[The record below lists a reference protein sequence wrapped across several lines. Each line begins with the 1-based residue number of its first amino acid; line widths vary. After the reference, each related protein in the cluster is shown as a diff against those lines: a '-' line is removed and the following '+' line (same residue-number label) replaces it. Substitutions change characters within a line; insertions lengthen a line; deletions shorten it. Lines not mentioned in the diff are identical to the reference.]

1 MVGESPPPRT
11 GRAGAAVLGA
21 ITIALVVP
29 RVPQVPIKVFIRTN
43 DGIWLRAL
51 GKPLE
56 NRSVRT

>member
-1 MVGESPPPRT
+1 MVGESPPRST
-11 GRAGAAVLGA
+11 GGAAIPGA